1 MKEIKYKSAQI
12 WEETWEMVNKIKQDT
27 NISFARIIH
36 DGVGMYYQA
45 KFLNNS
51 ENEKELLVNHDKKL

>member
-1 MKEIKYKSAQI
+1 MKEVKYKSAQI

-36 DGVGMYYQA
+36 DGVGIYYRA
-45 KFLNNS
+45 KFGDDT
-51 ENEKELLVNHDKKL
+51 NEKELLVNYEKQL